1 MKKVISIVVAIA
13 LALSCCVVAF
23 ASSTT
28 TTREQL
34 FGYVIAMV
42 GDQEYV
48 ATLLAGKEL
57 YDPSMD
63 LSETVDSEYIA
74 NVLIACYDDG
84 CLAADG
90 AHSIVDTYLFEGD
103 QTITVDQMN
112 EIDDAIDQ
120 FVAEKEAA
128 NQSGDDSGE
137 GDDSSGGIDL
147 GGITDTIKN
156 IFSNLG
162 NFDLGSFGEGAKSGL
177 GQLIDGLSGAG
188 LPDLSSI
195 TGLLGGLGGGGDIL
209 GTIMGLLGLGGDDS
223 GSSTP
228 STPVT
233 PSTPGTSTNT
243 NTAVI
248 PKTADTAPIAA
259 VATLAVVA
267 GVAFVLTRKKNEE

>member
-23 ASSTT
+23 ASDTNCSAATLS
-28 TTREQL
+28 EYL
-34 FGYVIAMV
+34 GYVDITPEDIQRV
-42 GDQEYV
+42 L
-48 ATLLAGKEL
+48 ATNGVTID
-57 YDPSMD
+57 DPSAN
-63 LSETVDSEYIA
+63 LPSETIA
-74 NVLIACYDDG
+74 QLVVMFLDDG
-84 CLAADG
+84 CMQPSQAEGLTNSLSADNF
-90 AHSIVDTYLFEGD
+90 ITMD
-103 QTITVDQMN
+103 QKN
-112 EIDDAIDQ
+112 EIDGAVNQWVVDNTPADQ
-120 FVAEKEAA
+120 PGEGEG
-128 NQSGDDSGE
+128 GDDSGE
-137 GDDSSGGIDL
+137 GGGFDL

-209 GTIMGLLGLGGDDS
+209 GTIMGLLGLGGGDD

-233 PSTPGTSTNT
+233 PSTPGTNTNT